1 MGNAATSKK
10 GDSAENGKKY
20 YLTDALNDGT
30 FDMIFSAPFYDKFT
44 LLVQNNALKL
54 QFYFAKLQWR

>member
-1 MGNAATSKK
+1 MV
-10 GDSAENGKKY
+10 KKY

-54 QFYFAKLQWR
+54 QFYFAKLQ

>member
-10 GDSAENGKKY
+10 GDSAENGKKC

-30 FDMIFSAPFYDKFT
+30 FDMIFSAPF
-44 LLVQNNALKL
+44 L
-54 QFYFAKLQWR
+54 R